1 VWPRGIASLK
11 TYQIAP
17 PAATTRPPWPRTR
30 SRGAIDRPA
39 LGRPVGL
46 RPSGGQRW
54 PEGPRTKVGASAQ
67 RRARRVLGGPPARG
81 RPSAARRGR
90 ALASGGPLE
99 ARVHWAAADGP
110 CHHRARRLT
119 PPAEATWRRPSRA
132 SGPSHDASAGA
143 PLAAALVAAAA
154 GVAGSGHTSAACEE
168 AALCGAPCAAPTA
181 ADGQGRRGRSVAAST
196 ALRAL
201 RRRDQPPRPPH
212 LGTACARRSRA
223 QGSGPA
229 ATGARWPLRA
239 GRRHLRH
246 GPGARGGPLEEV
258 DRDRVGR
265 RRRRA
270 ASRTLAR
277 LAATALEE
285 EGALLPFL
293 AT

>member
-1 VWPRGIASLK
+1 M
-11 TYQIAP
+11 
-17 PAATTRPPWPRTR
+17 
-30 SRGAIDRPA
+30 
-39 LGRPVGL
+39 
-46 RPSGGQRW
+46 
-54 PEGPRTKVGASAQ
+54 
-67 RRARRVLGGPPARG
+67 
-81 RPSAARRGR
+81 
-90 ALASGGPLE
+90 
-99 ARVHWAAADGP
+99 HWAAADGP

-143 PLAAALVAAAA
+143 PVAAALVAAAA

-239 GRRHLRH
+239 GRWHLRH

-270 ASRTLAR
+270 CVARLLIGGPAAPRRGRALVRRGAAPRWRARAAADASRAACSRGRGEERGQAWGRRGGGGAAR
-277 LAATALEE
+277 ARRDR
-285 EGALLPFL
+285 P
-293 AT
+293 